1 MVLQWLFPRLLY
13 FPSLLWNIV
22 RENADWRWYDRIDN
36 FVLLGALPLK
46 RHLKELVERQNVKG
60 VISVNESYETRFF
73 TVSMKEWESHGVEHI
88 HLNVGEYFFAPSR
101 LQIAAALDMID
112 RHKNMNQSVY
122 VHCKAGRGRS
132 ASIVACYLIKVVSLV
147 LPRVLSCPLNN
158 VLTCCTRDNTRG

>member
-1 MVLQWLFPRLLY
+1 
-13 FPSLLWNIV
+13 
-22 RENADWRWYDRIDN
+22 
-36 FVLLGALPLK
+36 
-46 RHLKELVERQNVKG
+46 VERQNVKG